1 MKTPATATTT
11 TTTIPDSKPKEPTLY
26 APADQTKLMLA
37 AKRILDMGCV
47 VDPQAAV
54 APFNSAF

>member
-1 MKTPATATTT
+1 MKTPAT